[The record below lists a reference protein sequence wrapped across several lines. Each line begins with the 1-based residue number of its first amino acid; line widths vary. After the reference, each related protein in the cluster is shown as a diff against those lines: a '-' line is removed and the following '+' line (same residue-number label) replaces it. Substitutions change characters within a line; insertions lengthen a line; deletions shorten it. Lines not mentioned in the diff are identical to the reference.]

1 MHPHQQAQLN
11 AAKFKHKS
19 TLDRLNAV
27 LTYIEFFK
35 SSMTDCELLT
45 AIQDQMDKHSI
56 TKQFINN
63 LYEVSTMNYYNLG
76 PVALAC
82 VKLYEI
88 ITELESKFNTDH
100 INLNI

>member
-1 MHPHQQAQLN
+1 ML
-11 AAKFKHKS
+11 S

-45 AIQDQMDKHSI
+45 AIYDQIDKHSI
-56 TKQFINN
+56 SKEFINN
-63 LYEVSTMNYYNLG
+63 LYYIFIMNYHNLG
-76 PVALAC
+76 PVTLAS

-88 ITELESKFNTDH
+88 INELESKCKHDLTNKQQ
-100 INLNI
+100 